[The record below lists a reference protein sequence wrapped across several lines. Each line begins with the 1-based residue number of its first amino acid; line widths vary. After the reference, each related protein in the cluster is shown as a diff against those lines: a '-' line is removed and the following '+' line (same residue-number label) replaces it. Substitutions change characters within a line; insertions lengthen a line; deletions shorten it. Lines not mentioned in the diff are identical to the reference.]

1 MPSPCAKLNIYGRTR
16 LFKAEVLSVG
26 LNIVQK
32 VFEAHRAYGEVRAGQ
47 SVGLKVDHVYTQ
59 DATGTMAWLQFEAI
73 GAPEVKVPLAVS
85 YVDHNMLQS
94 DFMNADDHA
103 FLESAAAK
111 FGAWFSRPGNGI
123 SHQVHLER
131 FSAPGKVALGTDSH
145 TPTGGGVGM
154 IAIGVGGLDA
164 ATVMAG
170 ALFEIRMPEVVLVRL
185 AGKLRRPWVTAMD
198 AILELLRRLTVKG
211 GVGKIIEYGGP
222 GVADLSVTER
232 ATITNMGAELGATTS
247 IFPSDERT
255 LHYLKAQGREKD
267 WTELK
272 ADADA
277 EYSSVIDLDLSQV
290 EPLAARPHS
299 PDNVVPV
306 RELSGTKIHQ
316 ACIGSCTNSSY
327 RIMRQAASILR
338 GRSVA
343 RGVSLLVNP
352 GSKNVYEMLSR
363 KGHAAEMVAA
373 GARMLESSCGP
384 CIGMGGTP
392 GTGQVSVR
400 SYNRNFLGRSGNKNA
415 YVYLMNPLL
424 CALFAVKGEFTDPM
438 ASDIAVEDPGEPDSY
453 LANDNMLVPPPKDR
467 SRVEIV
473 KGPNIKEVPVKP
485 PPGASIEAPVLLALG
500 DNITTD
506 DILPAGSKILPLR
519 SNIPAISEYVF
530 HNIDPGFSSR
540 AKAEAGGFIVVGGE
554 NYGQGSSREH
564 AAIAPMHLGLQAVI
578 AKSFARIHR
587 SNLINFGVLPLAFKD
602 KADYGKIEQG
612 DRLRIMDVAGCLKGG
627 ECEVKNVSKGYTFK
641 AASNLNEREA
651 KLIEKG
657 GLLADMRTRKA

>member
-1 MPSPCAKLNIYGRTR
+1 MGA
-16 LFKAEVLSVG
+16 
-26 LNIVQK
+26 NIVQK
-32 VFEAHRAYGEVRAGQ
+32 IFEAHKAYGDTGADSRI
-47 SVGLKVDHVYTQ
+47 GLNVDHVYTQ

-73 GAPEVKVPLAVS
+73 GVPRVKVPLAVS

-131 FSAPGKVALGTDSH
+131 FSAPGKVDLGTDSH
-145 TPTGGGVGM
+145 TPTGGGIGM

-170 ALFEIRMPEVVLVRL
+170 APFELKMPEVVLVRL
-185 AGKLRRPWVTAMD
+185 SGKLRRPWVTAMD
-198 AILELLRRLTVKG
+198 VILELLRRLTVKG
-211 GVGKIIEYGGP
+211 GVGKIMEYGGP
-222 GVADLSVTER
+222 GVNDLSVTER

-247 IFPSDERT
+247 IFPSDKRT

-277 EYSSVIDLDLSQV
+277 SYAETIELDLSKV
-290 EPLAARPHS
+290 EPLTARPHS
-299 PDNVVPV
+299 PDNVMPV
-306 RELSGTKIHQ
+306 RELAGTRIHQ

-327 RIMRQAASILR
+327 QIMRQVASVLK
-338 GRSVA
+338 GRKVA

-363 KGHAAEMVAA
+363 DGYAADMVAA

-392 GTGQVSVR
+392 GTGHVSVR

-424 CALFAVKGEFTDPM
+424 CALFAIKGEFVDPM
-438 ASDIAVEDPGEPDSY
+438 KADVKVEEFDEPRSY
-453 LANDNMLVPPPKDR
+453 LTNDNMLVPPADDGSK
-467 SRVEIV
+467 VEII
-473 KGPNIKEVPVKP
+473 KGPNIKEVSIKA
-485 PPGASIEAPVLLALG
+485 PPGDDIEAPVLLALG

-506 DILPAGSKILPLR
+506 DIMPAGSKILPLR

-530 HNIDPGFSSR
+530 HNVDPNFSRR
-540 AKAEAGGFIVVGGE
+540 AKEQSGGFIVVGGE

-587 SNLINFGVLPLAFKD
+587 SNLINFGVLPLLFKD
-602 KADYGKIEQG
+602 KADHDRIGQG
-612 DRLRIMDVAGCLKGG
+612 DMLRIRDIKGCLRGG
-627 ECEVKNVSKGYTFK
+627 VCTVENLSKGFSL
-641 AASNLNEREA
+641 AAEASLNEREA
-651 KLIEKG
+651 ELIERG
-657 GLLADMRTRKA
+657 GLLAYMRSKGA

>member
-1 MPSPCAKLNIYGRTR
+1 MGR
-16 LFKAEVLSVG
+16 
-26 LNIVQK
+26 NIVQK
-32 VFEAHRAYGEVRAGQ
+32 VFEAHKAYGNTTAG
-47 SVGLKVDHVYTQ
+47 SRIGLNIDHVYTQ

-73 GAPEVKVPLAVS
+73 GVPEVKVPLAVS

-145 TPTGGGVGM
+145 TPTGGGIGM
-154 IAIGVGGLDA
+154 ISIGVGGLDA

-170 ALFEIRMPEVVLVRL
+170 APFELKMPDVVLVKL
-185 AGKLRRPWVTAMD
+185 TGKLRRPWVTAMD
-198 AILELLRRLTVKG
+198 VILELLRRLTVKG
-211 GVGKIIEYGGP
+211 GVGRIMEYGGP
-222 GVADLSVTER
+222 GVSDLSVTER

-247 IFPSDERT
+247 VFPSDERT
-255 LHYLKAQGREKD
+255 FHYLKAQGREND

-272 ADADA
+272 ADPDADYA
-277 EYSSVIDLDLSQV
+277 EVIELDLSEI
-290 EPLAARPHS
+290 EPLTARPHS
-299 PDNVVPV
+299 PDNVVPA
-306 RELSGTKIHQ
+306 RELAGTKIHQ
-316 ACIGSCTNSSY
+316 ACIGSCTNSSFQ
-327 RIMRQAASILR
+327 IMRQVASVLK

-363 KGHAAEMVAA
+363 DGHAASMVAA

-392 GTGQVSVR
+392 GTGHVSVR
-400 SYNRNFLGRSGNKNA
+400 SYNRNFQGRSGNKNA

-424 CALFAVKGEFTDPM
+424 CALFAVKGEFVDPM
-438 ASDIAVEDPGEPDSY
+438 ATDITVEEFDEPESY
-453 LANDNMLVPPPKDR
+453 LTNDNMLVPPVEDR
-467 SRVEIV
+467 SKVEIV
-473 KGPNIKEVPVKP
+473 KGPNIKEVSVKS
-485 PPGASIEAPVLLALG
+485 PPGRDIEAPVLLALG

-506 DILPAGSKILPLR
+506 DIMPAGSKILPLR

-587 SNLINFGVLPLAFKD
+587 SNLINFGVLPLLFKD
-602 KADYGKIEQG
+602 KADYDRIGQG
-612 DRLRIMDVAGCLKGG
+612 DRLLIKDIEGCLRGG
-627 ECEVKNVSKGYTFK
+627 VCTVENLAKGYSFEVE
-641 AASNLNEREA
+641 SNLNEREA
-651 KLIEKG
+651 ELVEKG
-657 GLLADMRTRKA
+657 GLLAYMRSKGA

>member
-1 MPSPCAKLNIYGRTR
+1 M
-16 LFKAEVLSVG
+16 G
-26 LNIVQK
+26 LNIVEK
-32 VFEAHRAYGEVRAGQ
+32 IFEAHKAYGDTSAG
-47 SVGLKVDHVYTQ
+47 SRIGLNVDHVYTQ

-73 GAPEVKVPLAVS
+73 GVPEVKVPLAVS

-145 TPTGGGVGM
+145 TPTGGGIGM

-170 ALFEIRMPEVVLVRL
+170 AAFELKMPDVVQIKLTG
-185 AGKLRRPWVTAMD
+185 ALRRPWVTAMD
-198 AILELLRRLTVKG
+198 VILEVLRRLTVKG
-211 GVGKIIEYGGP
+211 GVGRIFEYGGP

-255 LHYLKAQGREKD
+255 LFYLKAQGREDD

-272 ADADA
+272 PDPDAKYA
-277 EYSSVIDLDLSQV
+277 EVIELDLSQV
-290 EPLAARPHS
+290 EPLTAQPHS

-306 RELSGTKIHQ
+306 RELAGKKINQ

-327 RIMRQAASILR
+327 HIMRQVASVLK
-338 GRSVA
+338 GRTIA
-343 RGVSLLVNP
+343 KGVNLLINP
-352 GSKNVYEMLSR
+352 GSKNVYQMLSSD
-363 KGHAAEMVAA
+363 GYSSLMIAA
-373 GARMLESSCGP
+373 GARMFEASCGP

-392 GTGQVSVR
+392 GTGHISVR

-415 YVYLMNPLL
+415 FVYLMNPLL
-424 CALFAVKGEFTDPM
+424 CALFAIKGEFVDPLKTDVT
-438 ASDIAVEDPGEPDSY
+438 VEEFEEPKSY
-453 LANDNMLVPPPKDR
+453 LVNDNMLVPPVKDR
-467 SRVEIV
+467 AAVEIV
-473 KGPNIKEVPVKP
+473 KGPNIKEVSIKQ
-485 PPGASIEAPVLLALG
+485 PPGADIEAPVLLALG

-506 DILPAGSKILPLR
+506 DIMPAGSKILPLR

-530 HNIDPGFSSR
+530 HGVDPEFSAR
-540 AKAEAGGFIVVGGE
+540 AKAQAGGFIVVGGE

-564 AAIAPMHLGLQAVI
+564 AAIAPMHLGLHAVI

-587 SNLINFGVLPLAFKD
+587 SNLINFGVLPLVFAD
-602 KADYGKIEQG
+602 KADYDKVAQG
-612 DRLRIMDVAGCLKGG
+612 DRLLIKDVQGCLKSGKCTV
-627 ECEVKNVSKGYTFK
+627 ENLTKGQSFE
-641 AASNLNEREA
+641 AHANLNEREA
-651 KLIEKG
+651 ELIEKG
-657 GLLADMRTRKA
+657 GLLAYMRSSAR